1 MPFRRLIPWVF
12 ALLAQCAWATPDGRA
27 LYIQKCAAC
36 HEFSG
41 AGGIGLPLN
50 EQKFRD
56 YSDDY
61 LFKTIRLGRPG
72 RIMPAFEEMSDSQV
86 RAIIAFLRERTHT
99 KGRDYDPAP
108 LKGDA
113 ARGKALYARHCVACH
128 AADGMGAG
136 KGTGVTLSRKR
147 AFMVMPAAIANPG
160 FQKAATDRMI
170 RQIISVGRES
180 SGMPAWGRQL
190 SQKDIEDLVAYVR
203 VLGSQVP
210 KRPELAA
217 DEPPSHVY
225 ESPYDFKTTVA
236 NVKETLVGNNF
247 RIFPDRYLE
256 QGVADEFEV
265 NTHQIGIRFCN
276 FNELYGMLNIEPRLG
291 VVLPCRI
298 TILERP
304 DGKVLLVV
312 PNLRVISRW
321 FNNDQLV
328 DLWDHMEETFN
339 EIIEEATL

>member
-1 MPFRRLIPWVF
+1 MLLL
-12 ALLAQCAWATPDGRA
+12 ALLAQAASAMPDGRA

-50 EQKFRD
+50 AHKFRD

-61 LFKTIRLGRPG
+61 LLKTIRLGRPG

-86 RAIIAFLRERTHT
+86 RAIIAFLRQRTHT

-113 ARGKALYARHCVACH
+113 EHGKSLYDKHCVACH
-128 AADGMGAG
+128 APDGMGAG

-170 RQIISVGRES
+170 RQIITVGRES
-180 SGMPAWGRQL
+180 SGMPAWGKQL
-190 SQKDIEDLVAYVR
+190 SSQDIQDLVAYVR
-203 VLGSQVP
+203 VLGRKAP
-210 KRPELAA
+210 KRPVLAA

-225 ESPYDFKTTVA
+225 ESPYDFETTVA

-265 NTHQIGIRFCN
+265 NTRQIGIRFCN
-276 FNELYGMLNIEPRLG
+276 FNELYGMLKIEPRLG

-312 PNLRVISRW
+312 PNLRVISHW

-328 DLWDHMEETFN
+328 RLWDHMEETFN
-339 EIIEEATL
+339 EIIEEVTL

>member
-1 MPFRRLIPWVF
+1 MRFRGLFLLFLGLF
-12 ALLAQCAWATPDGRA
+12 AQVSLATPDGKA
-27 LYIQKCAAC
+27 LYIEKCAAC
-36 HEFSG
+36 HQFAG

-61 LFKTIRLGRPG
+61 LFKTIRMGRPG
-72 RIMPAFEEMSDSQV
+72 RVMPSFEAMSDAQV
-86 RAIIAFLRERTHT
+86 KAIITFLRTRTKT
-99 KGRDYDPAP
+99 KQVVYDNTP

-113 ARGKALYARHCVACH
+113 VHGEALYTEHCVACH
-128 AADGMGAG
+128 AEDGMGAG

-147 AFMVMPAAIANPG
+147 SFLVMPAAIANPG

-170 RQIISVGRES
+170 KQIITVGRES
-180 SGMPAWGRQL
+180 SGMPAWGKQL
-190 SQKDIEDLVAYVR
+190 SQKDVEDLVAYVR
-203 VLGSQVP
+203 ILGGKVLA
-210 KRPELAA
+210 RPELAV

-225 ESPYDFKTTVA
+225 ESPYDFETTVA
-236 NVKETLVGNNF
+236 NVKQTLVGNNF
-247 RIFPDRYLE
+247 RIFPDRFLE
-256 QGVADEFEV
+256 QGVTDEFEV
-265 NTHQIGIRFCN
+265 NQKQIGIRFCN

-291 VVLPCRI
+291 VVLPCRV
-298 TILERP
+298 TIMERP
-304 DGKVLLVV
+304 DGKVILVV

-328 DLWDHMEETFN
+328 KLWDHMEETFN